1 MLWHDLHGNWD
12 VNVCGCFRFA
22 YGNLPGDQ
30 KSLLFGQGGNSH
42 CLLVFVRRRG
52 NAPQTVTCGIYSL
65 IYFCL
70 YNYIGKEGEEGHGGR
85 ICPWTM
91 LGRTCPWMKCD
102 EVGSGANVTLVQGR
116 MWPLLLRGRCNSFR
130 ASKGFF
136 PTLESHIHMLC
147 DVPAAIS
154 INFQDT
160 MDTMVYHCYV
170 VTSISSNFE
179 DALDA
184 TFQQPFQ
191 STSSTLWMLR
201 CNTHFEQLGRHFLDA
216 TFQQPFQST
225 SSTLWMLRCNIH
237 FEQLGRRPRC
247 YVPTAIWINFQG
259 HYGCYGVPLLC
270 CNIHFEQLRRRFGCY
285 LPRAISINFQ
295 DTMGARL

>member
-1 MLWHDLHGNWD
+1 MIYRFLDDLGVPHGTT
-12 VNVCGCFRFA
+12 
-22 YGNLPGDQ
+22 
-30 KSLLFGQGGNSH
+30 SGNSH
-42 CLLVFVRRRG
+42 VVNR
-52 NAPQTVTCGIYSL
+52 
-65 IYFCL
+65 
-70 YNYIGKEGEEGHGGR
+70 HGGR

-116 MWPLLLRGRCNSFR
+116 MWPLLLRGRRNSFR

-136 PTLESHIHMLC
+136 STLESHIHVLC
-147 DVPAAIS
+147 DVPTAIS

-160 MDTMVYHCYV
+160 MDAMVYHCYV

-201 CNTHFEQLGRHFLDA
+201 CNTHFEQLGRHF
-216 TFQQPFQST
+216 
-225 SSTLWMLRCNIH
+225 
-237 FEQLGRRPRC
+237 GC
-247 YVPTAIWINFQG
+247 YVPTAI
-259 HYGCYGVPLLC
+259 
-270 CNIHFEQLRRRFGCY
+270 
-285 LPRAISINFQ
+285 SIN
-295 DTMGARL
+295 